1 MPRHLGRSDL
11 TLFLSCC
18 KLGEYLTDVDTQLSK
33 SVVVWRPLPARLTD
47 DLCRPSPVVSL
58 SHGYRAQ
65 GQMAI
70 INYLI
75 RRAIRHWQL
84 FLNLSLGIVLATV
97 LLASAPLL
105 VDTVLEIGL
114 RHEIL
119 AANASDRNLHLQT
132 YALTEAPVI
141 EELDSQARYQLEKW
155 VGDYLERTI
164 FSVNSTW
171 MIPWVDGEPLLSD
184 RVNLSFHDGIKDQ
197 VEFVAG
203 TWPAVTG
210 VLTDTVPV
218 VVGEPMARA
227 YRLDVGD
234 RLPISFKRDDAQP
247 SRWLQVSGIIRPR
260 NPSDAYWFVEV
271 HPLHAQSDRQWSRRY
286 STILPAESFYRSVA
300 TLLPGAE
307 SSVTWNVQLTA
318 GQLALA
324 RISDLRSRIATLKR
338 DLHLGKLHIILATGL
353 PELLTDFAAQA
364 GAVRGPLYLLMA
376 EIALLVLY
384 YVVLVAALSV
394 QQAEREFAVLRSRGA
409 SGGQILAIQAAEA
422 VLIAAIAFLSGP
434 VLAMV
439 LLQGL
444 TLYGPLTNVIPGD
457 WTVYLTRA
465 SWLAAGLGTAVCIV
479 GLLLPV
485 GPVLRRS
492 IVEHQQGLARPPRAP
507 WWQRMY
513 LDVILLLVGL
523 VLLWRLHLYGGIVGG
538 NAGRPQVDWLLLLSP
553 LALLLGSATILLR
566 VWPLVLRLSA
576 HITARGRGL
585 PAALAVWQVSRN
597 PARGVL
603 LVLLLTLAMSLGMLS
618 TGLNATLDVSEHER
632 AQYAVGGD
640 VRFISNY
647 SADLSSLADEPG
659 VHMATS
665 VARDLGTVDLGS
677 FRFFPR
683 FEVLA
688 VDPPLLAKVGT
699 FRDDFSSVPM
709 ERLLRQIVPDEDPA
723 DTFLPLPGRP
733 SSLGIWM
740 WSPKDHERSDP
751 RHAVGSYVGESD
763 LDRIELTGKLRTAHG
778 EYFNVELEPPKPEA
792 CPFDCCSECCPGE
805 SGTGQSGSGSCGW
818 RHFSGELPDLDASS
832 YPLLL
837 YSIWIQNRAISSRYG
852 NFALADMEIAM
863 DDVMV
868 FDGGTGGAQI
878 VESFE
883 DPAKVWKVGQPN
895 SHASHDTSTVHS
907 GQASQ
912 WLTLDFKRPL
922 ELIALELAPADPD
935 SELPVL
941 VSPAFLDVAHL
952 KVGDTA
958 SVWLHSA
965 YIPVRVV
972 GVAHY
977 FPTMYEDLVSLEA
990 GFLVIS
996 RDPLLARLN
1005 DSNLESVNANE
1016 VWLSTDGQVSISR
1029 VMALAH
1035 AVDKIWEV
1043 EAVRSAIKADPMAL
1057 GLRSVTFYGY
1067 VLTSLLSIVGFV
1079 TYFYMSARRRE
1090 MTYGVL
1096 RTMGLSPWQLYA
1108 SLVVEQVVLI
1118 VSGLALGTLLG
1129 AILNSLVL
1137 PGLPITLGKLPPVP
1151 PFRPYGDWAA
1161 VLRIYLV
1168 LGGALLICL
1177 SVATVLLWRARIHR
1191 VLRIGEE

>member
-1 MPRHLGRSDL
+1 
-11 TLFLSCC
+11 
-18 KLGEYLTDVDTQLSK
+18 
-33 SVVVWRPLPARLTD
+33 
-47 DLCRPSPVVSL
+47 
-58 SHGYRAQ
+58 
-65 GQMAI
+65 MAI
-70 INYLI
+70 INYLL
-75 RRAIRHWQL
+75 RRAVRHWQL
-84 FLNLSLGIVLATV
+84 FLNLSLGIVLATA
-97 LLASAPLL
+97 LLASTPLL

-119 AANASDRNLHLQT
+119 AANTPDRNLRLQT
-132 YALTEAPVI
+132 YALTEAPII
-141 EELDSQARYQLEKW
+141 EEFDSQVRYWLEKW
-155 VGDYLERTI
+155 LGNYLERTI
-164 FSVNSTW
+164 LSIDSTW
-171 MIPWVDGEPLLSD
+171 MIPWVGGQPLLSD
-184 RVNLSFHDGIKDQ
+184 RVNLSFHEGIKDH
-197 VEFVAG
+197 VEFLAG
-203 TWPAVTG
+203 TWPAETRVR
-210 VLTDTVPV
+210 TDTVPV

-234 RLPISFKRDDAQP
+234 RLPISFRRDDAQP
-247 SRWLQVSGIIRPR
+247 SRWLQVCGIIRPR
-260 NPSDAYWFVEV
+260 NPSDAYWSVEV
-271 HPLHAQSDRQWSRRY
+271 HPLHAQSDKQWSTRY
-286 STILPAESFYRSVA
+286 STILPAEPFYRGVA
-300 TLLPGAE
+300 TLFPGAE
-307 SSVTWNVQLTA
+307 SRVTWNVQLTPA
-318 GQLALA
+318 QLTLA
-324 RISDLRSRIATLKR
+324 RISDLRSRMATLKR
-338 DLHLGKLHIILATGL
+338 DLHLGKLRILLATGL
-353 PELLTDFAAQA
+353 DELLTDYAAQA

-409 SGGQILAIQAAEA
+409 SGWQILAIQAAEA
-422 VLIAAIAFLSGP
+422 VLIAGIAFLSGP
-434 VLAMV
+434 GLAMA
-439 LLQGL
+439 LMQGL
-444 TLYGPLTNVIPGD
+444 TLFGPLTDVVPGD

-465 SWLAAGLGTAVCIV
+465 SWLAASLGTAACIV
-479 GLLLPV
+479 GLLLPMV
-485 GPVLRRS
+485 PALRRS
-492 IVEHQQGLARPPRAP
+492 IVAHHQGVARPPRAP

-523 VLLWRLHLYGGIVGG
+523 VLLWRLHLYGSIV
-538 NAGRPQVDWLLLLSP
+538 AGSASQPQVDWLLLLSP

-576 HITARGRGL
+576 SITARGRGL
-585 PAALAVWQVSRN
+585 PVALAMWQVSRN
-597 PARGVL
+597 PVRGVL

-618 TGLNATLDVSEHER
+618 TGLNATLDVSERER
-632 AQYAVGGD
+632 AQYTVGGD

-647 SADLSSLADEPG
+647 SVNLSSLADEPG

-665 VARDLGTVDLGS
+665 AARDLGTVDLGS

-688 VDPPLLAKVGT
+688 VDPHLLAKVGT

-709 ERLLRQIVPDEDPA
+709 EGLLRQILPDEDSA
-723 DTFLPLPGRP
+723 DTFLPLPDRP
-733 SSLGIWM
+733 SSLGVWM
-740 WSPKDHERSDP
+740 WSLKDRHRSDP
-751 RHAVGSYVGESD
+751 RHAVGYYVGESD
-763 LDRIELTGKLRTAHG
+763 LDRIELTGKLQTAHG
-778 EYFNVELEPPKPEA
+778 EYFNVELEPPRLGT

-805 SGTGQSGSGSCGW
+805 SATGQGGPDPCGW
-818 RHFSGELPDLDASS
+818 RYFSGPLPDLDSGS
-832 YPLLL
+832 YPLVLH
-837 YSIWIQNRAISSRYG
+837 SIWIQSRAQSSRYG
-852 NFALADMEIAM
+852 DWASADMDIVI
-863 DDVMV
+863 DDVTV
-868 FDGGTGGAQI
+868 FNDAPGDAQI
-878 VESFE
+878 AEGFE
-883 DPAKVWKVGQPN
+883 NAAKVWHVGQLN
-895 SHASHDTSTVHS
+895 SHASHDTSTAVHS

-912 WLTLDFKRPL
+912 RLFLDFRRPL
-922 ELIALELAPADPD
+922 EWATLGLAPVNPG

-941 VSPAFLDVAHL
+941 VNPAFLEVAHL

-958 SVWLHSA
+958 SVWIHSA

-977 FPTMYEDLVSLEA
+977 FPTMYEEPVSLQA
-990 GFLVIS
+990 GFLVVS
-996 RDPLLARLN
+996 RDPLLVRLN
-1005 DSNLESVNANE
+1005 DSNVEPVNANE
-1016 VWLSTDGQVSISR
+1016 VWLSTDSQVSTGR
-1029 VMALAH
+1029 VLALVQ

-1067 VLTSLLSIVGFV
+1067 VLTSLLSIVGMV

-1151 PFRPYGDWAA
+1151 PFRTYSDWAA

-1168 LGGALLICL
+1168 LGGALLMCL